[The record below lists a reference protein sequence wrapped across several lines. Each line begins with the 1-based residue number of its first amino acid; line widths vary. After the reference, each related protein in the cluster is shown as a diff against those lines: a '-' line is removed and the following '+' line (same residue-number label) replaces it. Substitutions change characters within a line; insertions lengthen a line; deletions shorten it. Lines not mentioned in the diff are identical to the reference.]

1 MSTNLTA
8 VIAVINKHGKQQVV
22 NYPTRGLSQNG
33 GYPNALSLKGGQKN
47 LMFIYIYIILYS
59 ILYYIILYYGM
70 FLGSNPWEFLA
81 SKKMRQ
87 PDTTP
92 KMLQAITVVIA
103 PCLQSHHTG
112 RGGLEVP
119 PLKIHPL
126 KSLGRR
132 DITWIQGTKNL
143 GSLKLQ

>member
-1 MSTNLTA
+1 MGWCLA
-8 VIAVINKHGKQQVV
+8 QIHG
-22 NYPTRGLSQNG
+22 S
-33 GYPNALSLKGGQKN
+33 
-47 LMFIYIYIILYS
+47 
-59 ILYYIILYYGM
+59 
-70 FLGSNPWEFLA
+70 FLV

-92 KMLQAITVVIA
+92 KILQAITVVA

-126 KSLGRR
+126 KSLGCR
-132 DITWIQGTKNL
+132 DITWIQGIQGTKNL

>member
-1 MSTNLTA
+1 MGCCLA
-8 VIAVINKHGKQQVV
+8 QIHG
-22 NYPTRGLSQNG
+22 S
-33 GYPNALSLKGGQKN
+33 
-47 LMFIYIYIILYS
+47 
-59 ILYYIILYYGM
+59 
-70 FLGSNPWEFLA
+70 FLV

-92 KMLQAITVVIA
+92 KILQAITVVA

-126 KSLGRR
+126 KSLGRWH
-132 DITWIQGTKNL
+132 ITWIQGTKNL